1 MISMALYQ
9 KTRVITV
16 FAVSELISLVF
27 LFAFGLATLLYDKF
41 PLTNAYESALLS
53 LHISFAMLT
62 AFLGVALFALGTMSG
77 DKALFYLGTAN
88 IIFIGIAAAGGLL
101 FYSTLNPVYSYIMA
115 LSFVGSFFSTT
126 GYLFR
131 SI

>member
-9 KTRVITV
+9 KSRALTV
-16 FAVSELISLVF
+16 FAGSELLSLIF
-27 LFAFGLATLLYDKF
+27 LFSFGLATLLYDKF
-41 PLTNAYESALLS
+41 PLTNAYQSALLS

-62 AFLGVALFALGTMSG
+62 AFLGVALFALGTLSK
-77 DKALFYLGTAN
+77 DKVLFYLSTAN
-88 IIFIGIAAAGGLL
+88 IIFIGMAAAGGLL
-101 FYSTLNPVYSYIMA
+101 FYSTLDPLYSYIMA

-126 GYLFR
+126 GFLFR